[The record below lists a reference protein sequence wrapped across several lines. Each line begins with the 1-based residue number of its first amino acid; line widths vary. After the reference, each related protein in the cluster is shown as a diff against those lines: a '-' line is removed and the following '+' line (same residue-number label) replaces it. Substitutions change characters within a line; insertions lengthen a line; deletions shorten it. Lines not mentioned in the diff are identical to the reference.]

1 MAYTTLNLITDV
13 LLDMGVIA
21 DQETPTAAQSVG
33 ALVKLNDLIESWNI
47 DPLKLYGS
55 TQRLIPFVSGQ
66 QVYTIGIG
74 GNLNVPRPDDGIT
87 EAFVRSTFQ
96 TPSQQQDI
104 PLQVLTAEEW
114 AALPVKGQTGTFPY
128 AVWFNMTNPL
138 IEAYVTPIPT
148 GSNYSLMFFDKNSIT
163 ELALNTV
170 LSFPPGYKRALKYG
184 LFIELAPSYQ
194 IQVPPA
200 ITTLAATSKM
210 SIDRQNTEI
219 NELQTSGNTRYNILS
234 NTYTEYKGL

>member
-21 DQETPTAAQSVG
+21 DQETPTASQSVG

-47 DPLKLYGS
+47 DPLKLYGA
-55 TQRLIPFVSGQ
+55 TQRLMPFVPNQ
-66 QVYTIGIG
+66 QAYTIGIG
-74 GNLNVPRPDDGIT
+74 GNLNIPRPDSIT
-87 EAFVRSTFQ
+87 EAFVRSTSQ
-96 TPSQQQDI
+96 APSQQQDI
-104 PLQVLTAEEW
+104 PLKVFTDQEW
-114 AALPVKGQTGTFPY
+114 AELPVKGQTGTFPY
-128 AVWFNMTNPL
+128 AVWFDMTFPL
-138 IEAYVTPIPT
+138 ITAYVTPIPT
-148 GSNYSLMFFDKNSIT
+148 GSNYSLMFFDQNSIS

-170 LSFPPGYKRALKYG
+170 LTLAPGYKRALKYG
-184 LFIELAPSYQ
+184 LYIELAPSYQ

-219 NELQTSGNTRYNILS
+219 NELQTSGTMRYNVLS
-234 NTYTEYKGL
+234 NTFTEYTGF